1 MGATGCPEAMELL
14 NQVFGSGLIFNDG
27 HEIFARLTAGDEV
40 VDIVE
45 DLGLKFGSEDAARP
59 IRNVIENWPSQ
70 HLEAVGEMVRW
81 ALGKLDSEDRV
92 TIAWKGNAD
101 HPETVTRFELRDH
114 SLLIEFAHPPAAVQA
129 VNASSGR

>member
-27 HEIFARLTAGDEV
+27 HEIYARLMAGDEV
-40 VDIVE
+40 VDIAE
-45 DLGLKFGSEDAARP
+45 DLGKKFGSEEAVRP
-59 IRNVIENWPSQ
+59 IRRVMENWPSQ

-81 ALGKLDSEDRV
+81 ALGKLDTEDRV
-92 TIAWKGNAD
+92 TIAWRGDAD

-114 SLLIEFAHPPAAVQA
+114 SLLIEFAHPPVAVQA
-129 VNASSGR
+129 VTAISRP